1 MSKVLKKRYISE
13 EERMEVEKFVEMDT
27 LFSFY
32 EGLLTEKQKLV
43 MEYYYRDDYSLSEI
57 SDLMNISRQAVHD
70 SIQKTQ
76 SKLLKYESKLHLMQ
90 KSQQVQGLTEELEQ
104 LLQEEDVKKISL
116 QIKQKIIEIIQRC
129 KELSE

>member
-1 MSKVLKKRYISE
+1 
-13 EERMEVEKFVEMDT
+13 MEVEKFVEMDT

-116 QIKQKIIEIIQRC
+116 HIKQKIIEIIQRC